1 MRMRTNLNQR
11 EKSKKHDEF
20 LNTVNFCILNM
31 KKFLCAHPIFVLSLL
46 IGGTAIYVFY
56 PFLFERQIFLFSDVG
71 SDTKNVYYPFFI
83 SIARKLEQGDF
94 SLWDFSYG
102 MGVNIL
108 TRQADV
114 GSIFTYITCAL
125 GKRGIKYALVLV
137 HILKIAISGYLCYF
151 YLNTFKFTTMSK
163 VLVSY
168 IYAFNG
174 FIMLWGQHYCMGTAS
189 ICIILMLLSIE
200 LAFKSSKGF
209 VFAAFS
215 TFVIMCNSYYF
226 AYMVLLFSAIYVLF
240 RMCYVYSKNELN
252 KAFRTGG
259 RLLGAVFIGA
269 CISAFIFIPSV
280 YIVLSTSARL
290 GGESDIFSRLL
301 EHITLSFDEATR
313 NSVVSRIFSNNL
325 MGTEDFVGPYNYY
338 ELPQWFFSSFL
349 LFVGIIYV
357 CEIFLDRSENIKR
370 KVIKIVGL
378 LLVLTVTFH
387 PFISFVFNGFVTAFF
402 RYTYLF
408 MPVLGLCYANVLD
421 KLLCNR
427 LVCAKLEIFLAGFI
441 AFWVMSDNIYNI
453 NTSSRT
459 AQSLGY
465 TYLFMLAI
473 LVMLSLIV
481 QGMGRNSIKRI
492 VCVVGVCVLII
503 TNVGIES
510 FVTNNERNLISEIEP
525 DIYKTSGNDSVQLA
539 LSELRKSDDTFY
551 RTEKTFWDIT
561 YLNDS
566 MLQGYYGVST
576 YNSVINRN
584 LIEFKNQIC
593 PGLQVTAAEGYH
605 DFQQIVDDVNVVSL
619 LGVKYILS
627 LEYIDDIPE
636 YQYIK
641 SVDNV
646 HIYQNTETN
655 GIGKFFVNAVD
666 RETFLSLEKEEKNE
680 LIRDTL
686 VIDGLDKNVT
696 GGEAGESRV
705 VFETP
710 TNSSFVK
717 GTADVKEDG
726 WIFVS
731 IPYEDGWK
739 AYVDGSE
746 TEIVQADFGFW
757 AIRVNKGIH
766 DITLRYQ
773 TPYLIEGSIVSCMG
787 MVFLAIGCIVVNT
800 ITKKKLLRERGVQ

>member
-1 MRMRTNLNQR
+1 MKTNLNH
-11 EKSKKHDEF
+11 KGTSKRYDKL
-20 LNTVNFCILNM
+20 LNTVNFCILNIRN
-31 KKFLCAHPIFVLSLL
+31 FFCTHPILVLSLL
-46 IGGTAIYVFY
+46 MGGTALYVFY
-56 PFLFERQIFLFSDVG
+56 PFLFEKQIFLFSDVG

-83 SIARKLEQGDF
+83 SLARKLEQGDF
-94 SLWDFSYG
+94 SLWDFNYG

-114 GSIFTYITCAL
+114 GSVFTYIICAL
-125 GKRGIKYALVLV
+125 GKSGIKYALVIV
-137 HILKIAISGYLCYF
+137 HVLKIFLSGYLCYL

-163 VLVSY
+163 VLVAY

-174 FIMLWGQHYCMGTAS
+174 FIILWGQHYFMSSAS

-200 LAFKSSKGF
+200 LAFKSSKGL
-209 VFAAFS
+209 VFTAIS
-215 TFVIMCNSYYF
+215 TFLVMCTSYYF
-226 AYMVLLFSAIYVLF
+226 AYMVLLFSGMYVLL
-240 RMCYVYSKNELN
+240 RLCYLYSKNELR
-252 KAFRTGG
+252 KAVRNAAE
-259 RLLGAVFIGA
+259 LLCAVFVGA
-269 CISAFIFIPSV
+269 CLSAVIFIPSV
-280 YIVLSTSARL
+280 YIVMSTSARL
-290 GGESDIFSRLL
+290 GGDSDLFSRIL
-301 EHITLSFDEATR
+301 EHITLSFDEITR
-313 NSVVSRIFSNNL
+313 NSIVSRIFSNNL

-338 ELPQWFFSSFL
+338 ELPQWFFSSFI
-349 LFVGIIYV
+349 LFMGINFV
-357 CEIFLDRSENIKR
+357 CELFLDRNENIKR

-378 LLVLTVTFH
+378 MLILTAAFQ

-421 KLLCNR
+421 KLVYNK
-427 LVCAKLEIFLAGFI
+427 LVCAKLEIFIAGFI

-465 TYLFMLAI
+465 TYLFMLTI

-481 QGMGRNSIKRI
+481 QGANKDSIRRI
-492 VCVVGVCVLII
+492 VCVVGVCVLIV
-503 TNVGIES
+503 TNIGIES
-510 FVTNNERNLISEIEP
+510 FVTNNERLVTTEIEP
-525 DIYKTSGNDSVQLA
+525 DIYMTSGNDSVQLA
-539 LSELRKSDDTFY
+539 LSELQKIDDTFY
-551 RTEKTFWDIT
+551 RTEKTFRDIT

-584 LIEFKNQIC
+584 LIEFKNQVC
-593 PGLQVTAAEGYH
+593 PRLQITAAEGYH

-627 LEYIDDIPE
+627 LEYIDNIPE
-636 YQYIK
+636 YQYLK

-646 HIYQNTETN
+646 HIYQNTETT

-666 RETFLSLEKEEKNE
+666 RETFLSLEQEEKNE
-680 LIRDTL
+680 LITDTL
-686 VIDGLDKNVT
+686 VIDRLDKNVT
-696 GGEAGESRV
+696 GGEAGESRI

-710 TNSSFVK
+710 TNSSLVK

-773 TPYLIEGSIVSCMG
+773 TPYLVEGAIVSCMG
-787 MVFLAIGCIVVNT
+787 IVFLAIGCIVVNAS
-800 ITKKKLLRERGVQ
+800 TKKKLSSERAVQ